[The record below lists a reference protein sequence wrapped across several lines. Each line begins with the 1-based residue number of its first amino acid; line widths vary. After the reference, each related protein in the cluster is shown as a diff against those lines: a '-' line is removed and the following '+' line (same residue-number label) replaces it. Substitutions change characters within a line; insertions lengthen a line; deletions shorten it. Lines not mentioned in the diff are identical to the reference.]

1 MSFTTHTWHLDDPHF
16 DNIKNGKKIYET
28 RVYDKKRKEIKL
40 GDTIIFKHKDNQD
53 IPSYK
58 TIVVE
63 IKLFNDFKSAIQD
76 CGIKKVL
83 PNLNSLESG
92 IKLYEKFPHG
102 EGGSFKDAAEK
113 YGVVRFKLAVNNEQ
127 KKYILPIQNKTK
139 CPNFDYIKDGIKTV
153 EGRKNSLNFQKYNVG
168 DLLEFVHN
176 NEKVLTII
184 NYINKY
190 ENIEEYLKKETL
202 KRALPC
208 VNTIQEGI
216 EMYSLWYPKKEIK
229 KLKKL
234 YGIGFL
240 GIGITKL

>member
-1 MSFTTHTWHLDDPHF
+1 MNSKEHTWHLDDPHF

-40 GDTIIFKHKDNQD
+40 GDTIIFTHRDNHD
-53 IPSYK
+53 TPSYK

-63 IKLFNDFKSAIQD
+63 IKLFNDFKSAIKD

-83 PNLNSLESG
+83 PNVNSLERG
-92 IKLYEKFPHG
+92 VKLYEKFPHG
-102 EGGSFKDAAEK
+102 EGGTFKDAAEK

-127 KKYILPIQNKTK
+127 KTHILSIQNLEE
-139 CPNFDYIKDGIKTV
+139 CPTFNYIKDGTKTV
-153 EGRKNSLNFQKYNVG
+153 EGRKNSLKYQKYNIG
-168 DLLEFVHN
+168 DLLEFVYN

-190 ENIEEYLKKETL
+190 ETIEDYLKKETL

-208 VNTIQEGI
+208 VKTIKDGVEIYNLWVSNVEI
-216 EMYSLWYPKKEIK
+216 EYLRIK
-229 KLKKL
+229 
-234 YGIGFL
+234 YDIGFL
-240 GIGITKL
+240 GIGIHKI